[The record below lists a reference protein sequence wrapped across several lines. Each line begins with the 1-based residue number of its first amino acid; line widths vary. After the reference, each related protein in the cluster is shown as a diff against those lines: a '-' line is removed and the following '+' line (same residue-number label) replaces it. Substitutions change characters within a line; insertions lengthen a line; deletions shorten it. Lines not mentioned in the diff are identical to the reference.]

1 MRVGDVRKHATATW
15 IREYEGYLHNSKAN
29 CLDKIDGAGNLFL
42 AVVRA
47 LLDENVD
54 L

>member
-15 IREYEGYLHNSKAN
+15 IREYESYLHNSKAN
-29 CLDKIDGAGNLFL
+29 CFDEIAGAGNLFIG
-42 AVVRA
+42 VVRA